1 MKISSELITTSTKN
15 INEKSHFIET
25 NSELTNEEY
34 EISTDLGT
42 TKEYKTE
49 TNSWTETNQ
58 LNPVSTENIKENSEI
73 KENSYKHD
81 FYSSSEIFNSELT
94 INTPNESKNVSE
106 FSTYPNTMSHSTDAE
121 NNIIDISEKVTNEDT
136 YISESIIGTKTNE
149 RNKGSDIIS
158 DSYISYQENKIS
170 FKISTDLVTN
180 TDQLSDINS
189 ESTSY
194 PNEIIKNIS
203 SEILDSKLG
212 GSDFYPSS
220 DIYSESNFNETPKD
234 IEMITHSII
243 TDNSIIDTSDNVLDK
258 STNENKYITESII
271 DTNTNEKKIYSSEIN
286 SESNFERTTD
296 FTTTDN
302 KFSDII
308 SHSSMDIIKNKST
321 ELSSDSSIDSNLS
334 SDSIIKTNES
344 YQSIF
349 NTNTNENKYTN
360 ESESNS
366 IESEIKLSS
375 DTAKMKIDYSSEITS
390 TSQNYPKQSSFI
402 FESNRQKSENELHGT
417 SEGLIDLSTNPKENR
432 DTTFY
437 SSNINETMKLS
448 SEFISTSSKNIN
460 EKTTHFIETNSEL
473 TNENYYASTE
483 TGTTKE
489 HKTETGSWT
498 EINKIVSDT
507 SENIKESSE
516 MISNS
521 FVHESSVIK
530 SQSNINTN
538 TESEITSEFSTNMN
552 SEKDNKQK
560 SYTIIT
566 ENNIIDISDNIS
578 TLITNENTYITES
591 IIDTNTNEKNT
602 YDNSYMSYGSY
613 STDLKSESSFSTD
626 NKMPGI
632 ISHSSMNIIEKTSS
646 EISSDSSNDNIKQ
659 SDSKFKTS
667 EINES
672 SQNFFNTNTYENK
685 HSVITESNS
694 IESEIKLSDS
704 RDVKSD
710 LSSKILSSE
719 AENSIEQ
726 ISDYSSSST
735 SIINPFYSSLESE
748 QKNESEL
755 YDSTQGKIDLSTNTY
770 KNIDLVTT
778 DLSTKE
784 NILTS
789 DSSIISKESSDIIS
803 SNNTY
808 DFYESS
814 QIFNTEP
821 NITIYN
827 ESEIAS
833 QFSTNINNYS
843 QDINPISYSINTE
856 NSIIENSENNSNVR
870 TNEYTYR
877 SESIIHSNTNEKN
890 TYGISDMS
898 YGLYT
903 TDIQSES
910 NFERTTDFTTTDN
923 KFSDIISHSSMD
935 INRTTEK
942 YNSEIA
948 SDSSFDTIKQSDS
961 TIKTSEI
968 SESYKGIYSTNNI
981 KENENKDSFIAETN
995 SMESEKK
1002 LITDSEEIIKKDS
1015 SEIISTNSKKELI
1028 NYSSEILY
1036 NTSGRS
1042 EETYKYYSSISDY
1055 SEFKYENKTDLT
1067 TNSIKTS
1074 DISFESSQK
1083 IISSSNEYINETNL
1097 YDIST
1102 ISSSINKEK
1111 SSDSYMNSNQPQE
1124 TNFDSSF
1131 IQTENETKIL
1141 DTILNTKESE
1151 SYYSSNIM
1159 SDTNLK
1165 STTKTYDYSS
1175 NIISIPNQTDKQST
1189 SKTTTEWIT
1198 TKESS
1203 IDTILGST
1211 SKIDEIVKESSDL
1224 INDSNKNTYYK
1235 DNKSEIGLESNME
1248 TELSSQSIDRLT
1260 DTHMIINESTIDF
1273 KNDASKFSNKE
1284 VFSNSIETSK
1294 YSSEIIDSQK
1304 SIIKESSEIISDT
1317 TININESQS
1326 DYSSN
1331 IISDT
1336 NIKTTEKFERSSE
1349 IITFPTE
1356 TENQSTLQPKTEGR
1370 EDNGSTSIINEN
1382 TDSNIISSSA
1392 IKTNTDKFIDTASE
1406 ISQDSSVKLNI
1417 TYNSESFK
1425 KMSDS
1430 NIITNSDTILSS
1442 NSYIGE
1448 KTLITSQSDSK
1459 ESSEI
1464 ISYTTPKVNENQSDY
1479 SSYIISDTDIK
1490 IKETFISS
1498 SDTNNNGQGIRY

>member
-1 MKISSELITTSTKN
+1 M
-15 INEKSHFIET
+15 
-25 NSELTNEEY
+25 
-34 EISTDLGT
+34 
-42 TKEYKTE
+42 
-49 TNSWTETNQ
+49 
-58 LNPVSTENIKENSEI
+58 
-73 KENSYKHD
+73 
-81 FYSSSEIFNSELT
+81 
-94 INTPNESKNVSE
+94 
-106 FSTYPNTMSHSTDAE
+106 
-121 NNIIDISEKVTNEDT
+121 
-136 YISESIIGTKTNE
+136 
-149 RNKGSDIIS
+149 
-158 DSYISYQENKIS
+158 
-170 FKISTDLVTN
+170 
-180 TDQLSDINS
+180 
-189 ESTSY
+189 
-194 PNEIIKNIS
+194 
-203 SEILDSKLG
+203 
-212 GSDFYPSS
+212 
-220 DIYSESNFNETPKD
+220 
-234 IEMITHSII
+234 
-243 TDNSIIDTSDNVLDK
+243 
-258 STNENKYITESII
+258 
-271 DTNTNEKKIYSSEIN
+271 
-286 SESNFERTTD
+286 
-296 FTTTDN
+296 
-302 KFSDII
+302 
-308 SHSSMDIIKNKST
+308 
-321 ELSSDSSIDSNLS
+321 
-334 SDSIIKTNES
+334 
-344 YQSIF
+344 
-349 NTNTNENKYTN
+349 
-360 ESESNS
+360 
-366 IESEIKLSS
+366 
-375 DTAKMKIDYSSEITS
+375 
-390 TSQNYPKQSSFI
+390 
-402 FESNRQKSENELHGT
+402 
-417 SEGLIDLSTNPKENR
+417 
-432 DTTFY
+432 
-437 SSNINETMKLS
+437 
-448 SEFISTSSKNIN
+448 
-460 EKTTHFIETNSEL
+460 
-473 TNENYYASTE
+473 
-483 TGTTKE
+483 
-489 HKTETGSWT
+489 
-498 EINKIVSDT
+498 
-507 SENIKESSE
+507 
-516 MISNS
+516 
-521 FVHESSVIK
+521 
-530 SQSNINTN
+530 
-538 TESEITSEFSTNMN
+538 
-552 SEKDNKQK
+552 
-560 SYTIIT
+560 
-566 ENNIIDISDNIS
+566 
-578 TLITNENTYITES
+578 
-591 IIDTNTNEKNT
+591 
-602 YDNSYMSYGSY
+602 
-613 STDLKSESSFSTD
+613 
-626 NKMPGI
+626 
-632 ISHSSMNIIEKTSS
+632 
-646 EISSDSSNDNIKQ
+646 
-659 SDSKFKTS
+659 
-667 EINES
+667 
-672 SQNFFNTNTYENK
+672 
-685 HSVITESNS
+685 
-694 IESEIKLSDS
+694 
-704 RDVKSD
+704 KSD

-748 QKNESEL
+748 QKSESEI
-755 YDSTQGKIDLSTNTY
+755 YDSSQGKIDLSTNTN

-789 DSSIISKESSDIIS
+789 DSSIISKESSNIIS
-803 SNNTY
+803 NTNTY

-827 ESEIAS
+827 ESEIVS
-833 QFSTNINNYS
+833 QLSTNINNYS

-856 NSIIENSENNSNVR
+856 NSIIENSENISNVR
-870 TNEYTYR
+870 TNEYNYR
-877 SESIIHSNTNEKN
+877 TESIIHTNTNEKN

-903 TDIQSES
+903 SDIKSES

-948 SDSSFDTIKQSDS
+948 SDFSFDTIKQSDS

-968 SESYKGIYSTNNI
+968 SESYKGIYGTNNI

-995 SMESEKK
+995 PIESEKK
-1002 LITDSEEIIKKDS
+1002 LITDSGEIIKKDS

-1042 EETYKYYSSISDY
+1042 EEAYKYYSSISDY

-1074 DISFESSQK
+1074 DISFGSSQK
-1083 IISSSNEYINETNL
+1083 IISSSNEYTNETNI

-1111 SSDSYMNSNQPQE
+1111 SSDSNMNSNQPQE

-1151 SYYSSNIM
+1151 SDYNSNIM

-1224 INDSNKNTYYK
+1224 INGSNKNTYYK

-1260 DTHMIINESTIDF
+1260 DSHMIINESTIDF
-1273 KNDASKFSNKE
+1273 KNDTSKFSNKE
-1284 VFSNSIETSK
+1284 VFSNSIETAK
-1294 YSSEIIDSQK
+1294 YSSEITDSQK
-1304 SIIKESSEIISDT
+1304 SIIKERSEITSDT
-1317 TININESQS
+1317 KININESQS

-1331 IISDT
+1331 IIFDT
-1336 NIKTTEKFERSSE
+1336 NIKTTEKFEQSSE

-1356 TENQSTLQPKTEGR
+1356 TENQSTSQPKTEGR

-1392 IKTNTDKFIDTASE
+1392 IKANTDKFIDTSSE

-1417 TYNSESFK
+1417 SYISESFK

-1430 NIITNSDTILSS
+1430 NIITNSDTIISS

-1490 IKETFISS
+1490 TKATFISS
-1498 SDTNNNGQGIRY
+1498 SDIFSIPTETDKQSISQIITDKESDTSSTSNILGTSSEISSDTSSHIYGNKGTEDQVQMSSESTNKISDITYDIERVTTTNLIAQEETQKSEIISSDSTNLISKESSEFISNTYPEIETEYSSNMNNNSNIPEDIQKVNNTEDYVLYESSEIKSDKSSNIIQNQTDFSSSFISDTNIKTTEYIFENQSISTESNIVLTSMVTTEKIINTNNLTELTSESSSNIVGKKESSSDIIYDSFSNEVDESNISESTKKISKSTIFESQKSDSSEEPWSGAGTIPNNVKYNSIIISSELSSESDFISTYEIKSNSEKLKSTQPSINIPQNSKTISSSEFNNDSTNDQNLETIFNQTEIYSEIILKSTVPKSTLKKPEITEFQLDNFSEIVSESSYERIEQNESSFLTPKISSLPDLNNGPGSEREEPIFSNDNKSDAYIPTNFGSYSNINSLANTQDKYGINSESYSEVKSHMSDTTFYTSKNSDKDKSQYSDIDSKSSINNPSTNINSTSFEFPTEPNLQTNLNITSEITNNDIPQTSFVSNTIINSDIVSNPKKVLK